1 MPSPPEFLGV
11 YHNSHFCSFPV
22 SFYPATLL
30 LHVIPSCSAYSVTL
44 LALCLFLFHS
54 CLLIALCRFQFAA
67 TFSRFPMC
75 HRGQQTANRVTSC
88 HRNEEK
94 LPLLSHPPASS
105 AKPLPPKRQQDKGKR
120 FFEGLLSYT
129 FPLRHMAVQLLY
141 MLVDSVCFPS
151 CSGLFLFCLLYLRGS
166 HFATQGGKLSGPK
179 ETESRRITTPHS
191 STPGD
196 APQQL

>member
-1 MPSPPEFLGV
+1 MLYLPAVLIL
-11 YHNSHFCSFPV
+11 SHC
-22 SFYPATLL
+22 L
-30 LHVIPSCSAYSVTL
+30 
-44 LALCLFLFHS
+44 LCLFLFHS

-67 TFSRFPMC
+67 TFSRFPVC

-88 HRNEEK
+88 HRNQEK
-94 LPLLSHPPASS
+94 LALLSHPPASS

-166 HFATQGGKLSGPK
+166 NFATQGGKLSGPK

-191 STPGD
+191 SSCELCLEQL
-196 APQQL
+196 QQNEKEGSQS